1 MRQETSTVALPT
13 SIETLLSGQVVE
25 WARIEFKSTWDAQ
38 ASLKTICAFANDLD
52 NWGGGYVVLGICE
65 PEDAD
70 KHVGDEVPPIP
81 LPGGRLVVGVPA
93 KSVDA
98 WLKDMLN
105 KCKLIQPAYLPI
117 AEVCTYKG
125 KTCVMIW
132 CPGGSQRPYSSPK
145 SVGKDKKGER
155 VRWIRKMASTVEPS
169 HEEEREL
176 YNLANN
182 VPFDDRICHAA
193 EVSDLSMPLIKAYLH
208 EVGSSLYEYADSMDF
223 TELCR
228 NVNIVDGPPEYTKPK
243 NVGLLFFSMDPER
256 FFPYSARIEVVELP
270 DGEGGDRIF
279 EHTFTGPLHQQLRE
293 ALAYLRNNV
302 IEETVLKLPDQAEAQ
317 RFFNYPYAALEEAL
331 ANAVY
336 HKGYDTREPVEVR
349 VLPDRIEV
357 LSHPGAD
364 RSITLANLREYRAV
378 SRRYRNRR
386 IGDFLKELH
395 LTEGRNTGIHKMLR
409 ALDRNGS
416 PKPLVETDED
426 RLYFLVTLFA
436 RGPHQ
441 TSASKP
447 SESVRRTAER
457 RARLLAY
464 FSEHPTSSTI
474 EASAALGIARSTVSR
489 DISELKLV
497 GRLAHEGPR
506 RGGSWVV
513 S

>member
-1 MRQETSTVALPT
+1 M
-13 SIETLLSGQVVE
+13 
-25 WARIEFKSTWDAQ
+25 
-38 ASLKTICAFANDLD
+38 
-52 NWGGGYVVLGICE
+52 
-65 PEDAD
+65 
-70 KHVGDEVPPIP
+70 
-81 LPGGRLVVGVPA
+81 VGVPA

-105 KCKLIQPAYLPI
+105 KCKLIHPAYFAHRRGLHVQRKDLHHDLVPR
-117 AEVCTYKG
+117 
-125 KTCVMIW
+125 
-132 CPGGSQRPYSSPK
+132 GSQRPYSSPK

-208 EVGSSLYEYADSMDF
+208 EVGSSLYEYAD
-223 TELCR
+223 
-228 NVNIVDGPPEYTKPK
+228 
-243 NVGLLFFSMDPER
+243 SMDPER

-416 PKPLVETDED
+416 PKPLLETDED